1 MYKNGVSHLT
11 AENDLEGI
19 GKIVRW
25 ISYVPECRG
34 APVTMSV
41 GVDPVD
47 RDIEYTPPRGPSD
60 PRLFMDGKEE
70 NGKWLSG
77 FFDQGSFVET
87 LSGWARTVVVGRA
100 RLGGIPMGVVAVE
113 SRTVENVVPAD
124 PANADSTEQLVMEAG
139 GVWYPNSAYKTAQ
152 AINDFNKGEQLPLII
167 FANWRGF
174 SGGQRDMFN
183 EVLKYGAQI
192 VDALSNYRQPVFVYI
207 IPNGELRGGA
217 WVVVDPTINQDMM
230 EMYADVR
237 ARGGVLEPEGIVE
250 IKYRRA
256 QLLATMERLDEKY
269 ANLKAQVEDG
279 SKTSDEK
286 AEAKRQM
293 EEREQELLPVYQQI
307 ALQFADLH
315 DTAGRMKAKGVIRKP
330 LEWKNARRYFYWRV
344 RRRLGEEYAFRS
356 ILSANPKLTR
366 ESMQSL
372 LRQWYT
378 ADIERETNW
387 EEDDECV
394 SNWFDS
400 QVESIQERISR
411 IKSTA
416 TRDQI
421 LSLGSSDQQAVVDGF
436 AKLLENMNADT
447 RKEVLRRLAA
457 GIL

>member
-1 MYKNGVSHLT
+1 
-11 AENDLEGI
+11 
-19 GKIVRW
+19 
-25 ISYVPECRG
+25 
-34 APVTMSV
+34 
-41 GVDPVD
+41 
-47 RDIEYTPPRGPSD
+47 
-60 PRLFMDGKEE
+60 
-70 NGKWLSG
+70 
-77 FFDQGSFVET
+77 
-87 LSGWARTVVVGRA
+87 VVGRA

-124 PANADSTEQLVMEAG
+124 PANADSTEQLLMEAG

-152 AINDFNKGEQLPLII
+152 AINDFNKGEQLPLIV

-192 VDALSNYRQPVFVYI
+192 VDALSNYKQPVFVYV

-217 WVVVDPTINQDMM
+217 WVVVDPSINKDMM
-230 EMYADVR
+230 EMYADVK

-269 ANLKAQVEDG
+269 ASLKAQVEDS
-279 SKTSDEK
+279 SKSTEEK
-286 AEAKRQM
+286 VEAKRQM

-315 DTAGRMKAKGVIRKP
+315 DTAGRMMAKGVIRKP
-330 LEWKNARRYFYWRV
+330 LEWKNARRYFYWRL
-344 RRRLGEEYAFRS
+344 RRRLGEEYAFRTM
-356 ILSANPKLTR
+356 LTANSKLTR
-366 ESMQSL
+366 DAMQNL

-378 ADIERETNW
+378 SDMDQESNW
-387 EEDDECV
+387 EEDDQKI
-394 SNWFDS
+394 SNWFESHADS
-400 QVESIQERISR
+400 INDRISR

-421 LSLGSSDQQAVVDGF
+421 LSLGAADQQAVVDGF
-436 AKLLENMNADT
+436 TKMLENMSPEA
-447 RKEVLRRLAA
+447 RKEILRRLTVSA
-457 GIL
+457 GTQ